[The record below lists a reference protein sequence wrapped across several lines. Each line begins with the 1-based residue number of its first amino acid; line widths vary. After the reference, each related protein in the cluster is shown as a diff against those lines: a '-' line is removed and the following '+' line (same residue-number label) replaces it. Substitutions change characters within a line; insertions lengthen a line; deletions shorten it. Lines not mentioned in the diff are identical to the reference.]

1 MGLEPTI
8 YRLEVC
14 RLIHL
19 ATGAN
24 YMEVPPRFE
33 LGFPD
38 SKSDVLTTTLWDQ
51 FVIRKHY
58 QQGSNLR
65 GHKPRRILSPTRL
78 PLRYDKVLLY
88 VLLIMTPTGFEP
100 APPKRS
106 ELESDAL
113 DHSAIVSVLKSCCY

>member
-14 RLIHL
+14 RLIHW

-38 SKSDVLTTTLWDQ
+38 SKSDVLTATLWDQ
-51 FVIRKHY
+51 FVVRKLFF
-58 QQGSNLR
+58 SA
-65 GHKPRRILSPTRL
+65 
-78 PLRYDKVLLY
+78 
-88 VLLIMTPTGFEP
+88 GFEP
-100 APPKRS
+100 AQAQC
-106 ELESDAL
+106 LSDFEFNAL
-113 DHSAIVSVLKSCCY
+113 TTSL